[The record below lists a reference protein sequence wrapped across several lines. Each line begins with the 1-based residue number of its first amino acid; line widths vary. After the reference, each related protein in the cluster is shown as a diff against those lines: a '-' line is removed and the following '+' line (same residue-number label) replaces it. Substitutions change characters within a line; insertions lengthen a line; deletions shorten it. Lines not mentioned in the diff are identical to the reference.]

1 MTVNIHQKYD
11 LEHDLLTTDWIL
23 KKVKESNTY
32 SQHLYAALC
41 NTDWCKNDS
50 FELLKENAWHCSWR
64 HAGKIVSKMRQE
76 GEYTDWYCSG
86 IRNSEMPTFQNFVG
100 EGIVTEI
107 IQRDLLKLG
116 WVLINTDDF

>member
-1 MTVNIHQKYD
+1 MTVSIRQKYD

-23 KKVKESNTY
+23 KKVRESNIY

-50 FELLKENAWHCSWR
+50 FELLKENTWHCSWR
-64 HAGKIVSKMRQE
+64 HAGKIISKMRQE

-86 IRNSEMPTFQNFVG
+86 IQNAEMPTFQNFVG

-116 WVLINTDDF
+116 WVLIADDNF